1 MHSSLTS
8 LIIPL
13 ESTLVFMLDLLF
25 MICKSPDDHN
35 SAIIKNMVNSHPSNS
50 QITNTTLDQL
60 SIQTTA
66 DGSHTFWSATFGE
79 AFHSNFGAKQEAEAK
94 FIAPTHLLQQAEY
107 KKQFHH
113 PVRILDVCYGLGYN
127 SAAAME
133 LCAAV
138 GADLEIIGLEW
149 NPEVPRQVIAQDL
162 HRIWSEPVQNCLTRL
177 AHDQQM
183 EVVINSGMSKNS
195 TQTYTITGKLLIGD
209 ARQSIQSI
217 PAGWAD
223 AIFLDPFSPPRC
235 PQLWTVEFLTAL
247 AVRLAPEGYLATYS
261 CAGAIRGGLQQAGL
275 QIGSVAAVGRKSPS
289 TVAAWQQDS
298 VRYGALP
305 DLSLA
310 EAGLLKTR
318 AGVPYRDLTG
328 EDAASTIIARRQA
341 EQKAVDLPSSSSV
354 RKNLGWNWN
363 QIVHWK
369 GFSEKGFAE
378 ILFLPTSRNNL
389 KQT

>member
-1 MHSSLTS
+1 
-8 LIIPL
+8 
-13 ESTLVFMLDLLF
+13 
-25 MICKSPDDHN
+25 
-35 SAIIKNMVNSHPSNS
+35 MVDSQSSNS
-50 QITNTTLDQL
+50 QIKKPEITNPVITNATLDQL
-60 SIQTTA
+60 TIQTTA
-66 DGSHTFWSATFGE
+66 DGSQTFWSETFGE

-94 FIAPTHLLQQAEY
+94 FIAPTHLLHQAKY
-107 KKQFHH
+107 KQQFHH
-113 PVRILDVCYGLGYN
+113 PVRVLDVCYGLGYN
-127 SAAAME
+127 SAAAIE

-149 NPEVPRQVIAQDL
+149 NPEVPRQVIRENL
-162 HRIWSEPVQNCLTRL
+162 HHIWSEPVQNCLTKL

-183 EVVINSGMSKNS
+183 EVVINSGTSEKLE
-195 TQTYTITGKLLIGD
+195 QTCTITGKLLIGD
-209 ARQSIQSI
+209 ARQTMQSI

-247 AVRLAPEGYLATYS
+247 AVRLATEGYLATYS
-261 CAGAIRGGLQQAGL
+261 CAGAVRGGLQQAGL

-289 TVAAWQQDS
+289 TVAAWQRDS
-298 VRYGALP
+298 IRYGALP

-328 EDAASTIIARRQA
+328 ADTASTIIARRQA

-354 RKNLGWNWN
+354 RKNLGWN
-363 QIVHWK
+363 
-369 GFSEKGFAE
+369 
-378 ILFLPTSRNNL
+378 
-389 KQT
+389 